1 MERQQNNNNQYFL
14 GRLCLLQRVFLK
26 EQKRI
31 IMYKLSLLFLLV
43 ISSCTNPNQVGIVKN
58 TDMYSLKAEKLANM
72 YFNNS
77 YDVNYEFLS
86 DSITLKLNNTVYV
99 GLNEVIKRINFH
111 HMVFSNM
118 KIIKM
123 ETATFFLN
131 DGSILTEQFV
141 DLTIQSS
148 LNYNNLFIRS
158 VRQYKWQDNK
168 VIEMSSIFDASSF
181 AQEINNYH
189 NSLTK
194 YTDD

>member
-1 MERQQNNNNQYFL
+1 
-14 GRLCLLQRVFLK
+14 
-26 EQKRI
+26 
-31 IMYKLSLLFLLV
+31 MYKLSLLFLLV

-72 YFNNS
+72 YFNNF
-77 YDVNYEFLS
+77 YDGNYEFLS